1 LTRSLRLASHA
12 RQFPRLETIVPEAS
26 DPVTA
31 LIHPVLIRQA
41 RRGELDAVAALIVA
55 AYEPYRDGF
64 PPVIF
69 AHYLENLRDV
79 ATRFDHGQ
87 LLVAELGDGR
97 LAGTITFYPDASRE
111 ELGFPAAWAGFRAL
125 GVHPSARGLGLGRR
139 LSDWCVAEARR
150 GDAKTVGIHTQPKLV
165 EASRIYERMG
175 FRRCPEF
182 DFSAATVLGLDP
194 AEADLQVLAYRL
206 DL

>member
-1 LTRSLRLASHA
+1 M
-12 RQFPRLETIVPEAS
+12 IVPEAS

-31 LIHPVLIRQA
+31 LIRPA
-41 RRGELDAVAALIVA
+41 RRAELDAVAALTVA
-55 AYEPYRDGF
+55 AYEPYRAGF
-64 PPVIF
+64 PPAIF
-69 AHYLENLRDV
+69 AGYLENLRDV
-79 ATRFDHGQ
+79 ATRYAQGQ
-87 LLVAELGDGR
+87 LLVAELSDGR
-97 LAGTITFYPDASRE
+97 LVGTITYYPDASRE
-111 ELGFPAAWAGFRAL
+111 ALGFPEDWAGFRAL

-150 GDAKTVGIHTQPKLV
+150 GGAEVVGIHTQPKLV
-165 EASRIYERMG
+165 EACQIYERMG

-182 DFSAATVLGLDP
+182 DFSAAGVLGVDP